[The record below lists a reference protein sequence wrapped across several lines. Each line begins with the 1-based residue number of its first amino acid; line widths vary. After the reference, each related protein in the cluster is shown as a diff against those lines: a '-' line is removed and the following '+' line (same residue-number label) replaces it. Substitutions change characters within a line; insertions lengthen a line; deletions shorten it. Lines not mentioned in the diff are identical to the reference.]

1 VEYRVGQRVD
11 APPERLW
18 SALLE
23 VGSWPEWD
31 MEVTKVEGAAVDGGK
46 IKVSSEVSPGRAFP
60 SASASMTSAGSRRG
74 RVGCPGLFDR
84 AGLGSL
90 RGVIEEHW
98 RASLL
103 QVKELAETEERGRD
117 QT

>member
-1 VEYRVGQRVD
+1 MG
-11 APPERLW
+11 
-18 SALLE
+18 
-23 VGSWPEWD
+23 G
-31 MEVTKVEGAAVDGGK
+31 TKVEGAEVGGR
-46 IKVSSEVSPGRAFP
+46 IKVYSEVSPGRAFP
-60 SASASMTSAGSRRG
+60 VRVGVDDQRRVTTWTGGMPWGYSTELASAR
-74 RVGCPGLFDR
+74 
-84 AGLGSL
+84 L